1 MRFII
6 PILFLVFHLHAVAQ
20 NTPVS
25 WTFKMENTPSNT
37 WKIVAEAEVEEGWY
51 IYSQY
56 LEEGGPVPT
65 QLNLET
71 SGVEPIGKAIEIGDP
86 ITGYDDLFGMDIVKF
101 KYAVTFSQEVRM
113 PKGWKSLSGEV
124 YYMVCNDEQCLPP
137 RGVPFSVPKI

>member
-1 MRFII
+1 
-6 PILFLVFHLHAVAQ
+6 
-20 NTPVS
+20 
-25 WTFKMENTPSNT
+25 MENTPSDT